1 MCLYRKTEPKEC
13 RRPNNRRQ
21 SFRLYD
27 GLLLEDVE
35 ACPGGYKFR
44 EAADTAAALT
54 RIEMGGGT
62 SRVLLITAI
71 IAAGS
76 FSVRAEERTIADLLT
91 RAEAQAAAGHRWA
104 PPGDNMTETVAVM
117 MDIIAQATPEQLVEL
132 SNLLEKNSSNPPSPS
147 SAQATPVPITPAQA
161 TPAQATPAQATP
173 ARASTPAGA
182 PAQTPPAQAF
192 AAPLPIQI
200 APSETAPAQTA
211 PTRAI
216 PNPAPPPARAAA
228 PATAAQAGL
237 TPDRRTVTVE
247 TTAPER
253 PAPIRVMPRPT
264 PRALELYA
272 RGQDAERQGNISGAR
287 RFFAGAAEQGSA
299 AAARS
304 LGQLYDPA
312 YLKQTVFGGIDPD
325 PALARNWYQRAAAMG
340 DAEAGPLLEALA
352 VR

>member
-147 SAQATPVPITPAQA
+147 SAQATP
-161 TPAQATPAQATP
+161 AQATPAQATP

-264 PRALELYA
+264 PRGLELYA

>member
-161 TPAQATPAQATP
+161 TPAQATPA
-173 ARASTPAGA
+173 RASC
-182 PAQTPPAQAF
+182 
-192 AAPLPIQI
+192 
-200 APSETAPAQTA
+200 S
-211 PTRAI
+211 
-216 PNPAPPPARAAA
+216 
-228 PATAAQAGL
+228 GL
-237 TPDRRTVTVE
+237 C
-247 TTAPER
+247 
-253 PAPIRVMPRPT
+253 
-264 PRALELYA
+264 
-272 RGQDAERQGNISGAR
+272 
-287 RFFAGAAEQGSA
+287 SA
-299 AAARS
+299 AADSDCPLRDCSRSNRPIPGNPEPSASARS
-304 LGQLYDPA
+304 GCCASDSSA
-312 YLKQTVFGGIDPD
+312 GRSDAGSAHRHGGNHGTGTTCPD
-325 PALARNWYQRAAAMG
+325 PRYAAP
-340 DAEAGPLLEALA
+340 DSK
-352 VR
+352 RT

>member
-182 PAQTPPAQAF
+182 AAQAPPAQAF

-211 PTRAI
+211 PSRAT

-253 PAPIRVMPRPT
+253 PGPIRVMPRPT

>member
-62 SRVLLITAI
+62 ARVLLITAI

-147 SAQATPVPITPAQA
+147 SAQATP
-161 TPAQATPAQATP
+161 AQATPAQATP

-211 PTRAI
+211 PSRAT

>member
-161 TPAQATPAQATP
+161 TPAQATPA
-173 ARASTPAGA
+173 RASTPAGA
-182 PAQTPPAQAF
+182 AAQAPPAQAF

-211 PTRAI
+211 PSRAT

-264 PRALELYA
+264 PRGLELYA

-304 LGQLYDPA
+304 LGRLYDPA

>member
-161 TPAQATPAQATP
+161 TPAQATPA
-173 ARASTPAGA
+173 RASTPAGA
-182 PAQTPPAQAF
+182 PAQAPPAQAF

-211 PTRAI
+211 PSRAT

-264 PRALELYA
+264 PRGLELYA

>member
-161 TPAQATPAQATP
+161 TPAQATPA
-173 ARASTPAGA
+173 RASTPAGA
-182 PAQTPPAQAF
+182 AAQAPPAQAF

-211 PTRAI
+211 PSRAT

>member
-161 TPAQATPAQATP
+161 TPA
-173 ARASTPAGA
+173 RASTPAGA
-182 PAQTPPAQAF
+182 AAQAPPAQAF

-211 PTRAI
+211 PSRAI

-264 PRALELYA
+264 PRGLELYA

>member
-161 TPAQATPAQATP
+161 TPA
-173 ARASTPAGA
+173 RASTPAGA
-182 PAQTPPAQAF
+182 PAQAPPAQAF

-211 PTRAI
+211 PSRAT

>member
-161 TPAQATPAQATP
+161 TPAQATPA
-173 ARASTPAGA
+173 RASTPAGA
-182 PAQTPPAQAF
+182 AAQAPPAQAF

-211 PTRAI
+211 PSRAT

-264 PRALELYA
+264 PRGLELYA

>member
-161 TPAQATPAQATP
+161 TPAQATPA
-173 ARASTPAGA
+173 RASTPAGA

-211 PTRAI
+211 PSRAT

-264 PRALELYA
+264 PRGLELYA

>member
-62 SRVLLITAI
+62 SRVLLIAAI

-161 TPAQATPAQATP
+161 TPA
-173 ARASTPAGA
+173 RASTPAGA
-182 PAQTPPAQAF
+182 AAQAPPAQAF

-211 PTRAI
+211 PSRAT

-264 PRALELYA
+264 PRGLELYA